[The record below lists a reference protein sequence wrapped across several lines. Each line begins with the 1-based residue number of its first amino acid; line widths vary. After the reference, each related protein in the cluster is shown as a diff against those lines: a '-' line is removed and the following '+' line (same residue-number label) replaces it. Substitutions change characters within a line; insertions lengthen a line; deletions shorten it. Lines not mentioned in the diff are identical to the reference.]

1 MYGWMRQLPVVGF
14 NSGKYDLN
22 AIKQFLIPYFLT
34 TSKTDVEQDEAAGRE
49 GAGGQRKV
57 ETDGIGSMFVIKR
70 NNTFMCLSTDQLKF
84 VDMINYIAPGFSYD
98 KYLKAYGCGGDER
111 SFPVRVHGQAGE
123 TRRHRTSTERGL
135 LQSTEERRDFR
146 RGLRQL
152 SGGLARQWHDDVA
165 RLSRLV
171 QQQGRGSLSTGH
183 RQTVRVLSTTG
194 NRHVQARYQR
204 TRSDPAVP
212 VQRPAREDLLYHLQ
226 REEQRPARPRQREYC
241 RRAFDHLSS
250 LSRDRGHTLRRNEY
264 GEAARPCRAIV
275 GYDANALYLWSLMQ
289 DMPMGWYTATTSGE
303 GLPPR
308 IGAAVRTDG
317 RRMVDVGIRTHG
329 TVQYGIRSTDERSA

>member
-1 MYGWMRQLPVVGF
+1 MR
-14 NSGKYDLN
+14 
-22 AIKQFLIPYFLT
+22 
-34 TSKTDVEQDEAAGRE
+34 
-49 GAGGQRKV
+49 
-57 ETDGIGSMFVIKR
+57 
-70 NNTFMCLSTDQLKF
+70 
-84 VDMINYIAPGFSYD
+84 
-98 KYLKAYGCGGDER
+98 GDER

-226 REEQRPARPRQREYC
+226 REEQRPARPRQSEHC

-250 LSRDRGHTLRRNEY
+250 LSRDRGHHATSERVRRGGSSLSSDRRIRCERTVPVVAHAGHAY
-264 GEAARPCRAIV
+264 GMV
-275 GYDANALYLWSLMQ
+275 H
-289 DMPMGWYTATTSGE
+289 ATTSGE

-329 TVQYGIRSTDERSA
+329 TVHTASDQRTREAHRQTSGGRMVQRDEDGLSVPRLLFFTVARATERR